1 MNKEIRVCGCGCGE
15 AVAGKANYRPGH
27 DARHAG
33 YVGREAVDAFDRGQ
47 GHWDS
52 KEFYGELPS
61 PALRD
66 KALNVARKII
76 EKRAKAEA
84 QGKDKGDDNLKS
96 LKGSRRSDVEKQVGT
111 GLGTVKVGRWTYPA
125 RQLENGTVERN
136 TARDGS
142 GEWVKVHS
150 SAFRPV

>member
-1 MNKEIRVCGCGCGE
+1 MNKEIRTCGCGCGE
-15 AVAGKANYRPGH
+15 PVAGKANYRPGH

-33 YVGREAVDAFDRGQ
+33 YVGREAVQSFDRGQ

-66 KALNVARKII
+66 KALNVARKEI
-76 EKRAKAEA
+76 ERRAKKEA
-84 QGKDKGDDNLKS
+84 QGKVKGDKALS
-96 LKGSRRSDVEKQVGT
+96 SIKGSRRRDVEKQV

-125 RQLENGTVERN
+125 RELENGTVERN
-136 TARDGS
+136 VARDGS
-142 GEWVKVHS
+142 GEWVKVHR
-150 SAFRPV
+150 SAFIPDAS